1 MDSVHSFDPRH
12 PANLICSLS
21 NQFFHKEWCL
31 GTGGAMSIR
40 DTTTNYIYITPSGVQ
55 KELMKPKDL
64 FVLIKNDH
72 KNKNKDENY
81 PYDIVYSPPLQ
92 ISDCSPLFLA
102 CHEHKD
108 ANAVIHTHSQNS
120 VLITLLF
127 DKEFNISN
135 MEQIKAMPS
144 GKIDPKTG
152 KQINLSF
159 NDNLCIPIIDNKP
172 HEHDLLDSF
181 KDIFVKYPNTCAVLV
196 RRHGLFV
203 WGPTIDKAKIYNE
216 SIDYL
221 LGLAI
226 RMHQLNIPI

>member
-1 MDSVHSFDPRH
+1 
-12 PANLICSLS
+12 
-21 NQFFHKEWCL
+21 
-31 GTGGAMSIR
+31 MSIE
-40 DTTTNYIYITPSGVQ
+40 DESTNFIYVTPSGVQ
-55 KELMKPKDL
+55 KELMKPRDL
-64 FVLIKNDH
+64 HVLTKGKGKNQ
-72 KNKNKDENY
+72 
-81 PYDIVYSPPLQ
+81 YDSVYTPPLK

-102 CHEHKD
+102 CHESKQ
-108 ANAVIHTHSQNS
+108 AKAVIHTHSQNA

-144 GKIDPKTG
+144 GKVDPTTG

-172 HEHDLLDSF
+172 HEHDLLAALEQTFND
-181 KDIFVKYPNTCAVLV
+181 YPSACAVLV

-203 WGPTIDKAKIYNE
+203 WGPSVDKAKIYNE

-226 RMHQLNIPI
+226 KMHQLNISM

>member
-1 MDSVHSFDPRH
+1 M
-12 PANLICSLS
+12 ICSLS

-31 GTGGAMSIR
+31 GTGGAMSIK
-40 DTTTNYIYITPSGVQ
+40 DVTTNYIHIYITPSGVQ
-55 KELMKPKDL
+55 KGLMKPKDL
-64 FVLIKNDH
+64 YVLT
-72 KNKNKDENY
+72 KNKDKNDQC
-81 PYDIVYSPPLQ
+81 DIVYSPPLK

-102 CHEHKD
+102 CHEYKK

-144 GKIDPKTG
+144 GKIDPETR
-152 KQINLSF
+152 KQTNLSF

-172 HEHDLLDSF
+172 HEHYLLDSLKEVF
-181 KDIFVKYPNTCAVLV
+181 EKDPNSCAVLV
-196 RRHGLFV
+196 RRHGLFF
-203 WGPTIDKAKIYNE
+203 WGSSIDKAKIYNE
-216 SIDYL
+216 FIDYL

-226 RMHQLNIPI
+226 KMHQLNIPI

>member
-1 MDSVHSFDPRH
+1 MDSIHSFDPKH

-31 GTGGAMSIR
+31 GTGGAMSIK
-40 DTTTNYIYITPSGVQ
+40 DVTTNYIYITPSGVQ

-64 FVLIKNDH
+64 YVLT
-72 KNKNKDENY
+72 KNKDKNDQ
-81 PYDIVYSPPLQ
+81 YDIVYSPPLK

-102 CHEHKD
+102 CHEYKK

-144 GKIDPKTG
+144 GKIDPETG
-152 KQINLSF
+152 KHVNLSF
-159 NDNLCIPIIDNKP
+159 TDNLCIPIIDNKP
-172 HEHDLLDSF
+172 HEHDLLDSLKEVF
-181 KDIFVKYPNTCAVLV
+181 EKYPNSCAVLV

-226 RMHQLNIPI
+226 KMHQLNIPI

>member
-1 MDSVHSFDPRH
+1 MYSIQSHDPRH

-31 GTGGAMSIR
+31 GTGGAMSIE
-40 DTTTNYIYITPSGVQ
+40 DETSNCIYVTPSGVQ

-64 FVLIKNDH
+64 YVLTKGKEKNQ
-72 KNKNKDENY
+72 
-81 PYDIVYSPPLQ
+81 YDPVYTPPLK

-102 CHEHKD
+102 CHEHKQ
-108 ANAVIHTHSQNS
+108 AKAVIHTHSQNA
-120 VLITLLF
+120 VLITLLY

-144 GKIDPKTG
+144 GAVDSTTG

-159 NDNLCIPIIDNKP
+159 HDNLCIPIIDNKP
-172 HEHDLLDSF
+172 HEHDLLESLEKVF
-181 KDIFVKYPNTCAVLV
+181 NEYPNACAVLV

-203 WGPTIDKAKIYNE
+203 WGPTVDKAKIYNE

-226 RMHQLNIPI
+226 KMDQLNIPM

>member
-1 MDSVHSFDPRH
+1 MDSIHSFDPRH

-55 KELMKPKDL
+55 KELMQPKDL
-64 FVLIKNDH
+64 YVLTKDEN
-72 KNKNKDENY
+72 KNKNRNQQY
-81 PYDIVYSPPLQ
+81 PYDIVYSPPLK

-135 MEQIKAMPS
+135 MEQIKAIPS
-144 GKIDPKTG
+144 GRKDPETG

-172 HEHDLLDSF
+172 HEHDLLNSL
-181 KDIFVKYPNTCAVLV
+181 KDVFEKYPNACAVLV

-226 RMHQLNIPI
+226 KMHQLNIHI